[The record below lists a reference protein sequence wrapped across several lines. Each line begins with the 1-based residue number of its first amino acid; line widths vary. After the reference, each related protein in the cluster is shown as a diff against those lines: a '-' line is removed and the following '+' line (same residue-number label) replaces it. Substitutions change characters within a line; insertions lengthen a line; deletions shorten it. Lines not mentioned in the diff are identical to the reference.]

1 MHHLDYDYLIGE
13 LISSNVLN
21 RSAARM
27 ILLSLQE
34 SAVNPLGDAFYAGVN
49 DAQGAAI
56 LDVVAEI
63 GGPDALAMLRN
74 VFDFE
79 DHRPDLQVCAAMG
92 LLENYQNLSV
102 DEIWHVKNFLRDYTN
117 QAGAN

>member
-1 MHHLDYDYLIGE
+1 MQQPDYDYLSNE
-13 LISSNVLN
+13 LASNNALN

-27 ILLSLQE
+27 ILLSMQE
-34 SAVNPLGDAFYAGVN
+34 DAVNPLGDIFYAGVN

-56 LDVVAEI
+56 LDVVSEI

-79 DHRPDLQVCAAMG
+79 DHRPELQVCAAMG
-92 LLENYQNLSV
+92 LLENYHNLSPA
-102 DEIWHVKNFLRDYTN
+102 EIWRVKNFLSDFGSR
-117 QAGAN
+117 AS